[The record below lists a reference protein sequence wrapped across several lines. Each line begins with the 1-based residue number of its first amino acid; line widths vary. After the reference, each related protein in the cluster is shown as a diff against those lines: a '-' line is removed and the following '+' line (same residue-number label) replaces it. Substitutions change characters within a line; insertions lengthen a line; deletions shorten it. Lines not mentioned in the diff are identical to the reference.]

1 MNYSKEIEAIPQN
14 YYQTQFID
22 SYRGGVEGDNTMTF
36 LVKDDTDLVTYALAA
51 KQAWES
57 VGDYPSS
64 FKGIIRKVNGNCFA
78 TFDYLG
84 ALEASLNQAT
94 A

>member
-1 MNYSKEIEAIPQN
+1 MNYNKELATIPSN

-22 SYRGGVEGDNTMTF
+22 SYRGGIDGENTMTF
-36 LVKDDTDLVTYALAA
+36 LVKDDTDLVTYSIAA
-51 KQAWES
+51 KEAWES
-57 VGDYPSS
+57 IGDYPTS

-84 ALEASLNQAT
+84 ALEAAENQQIA
-94 A
+94 